1 MPDFRRF
8 LKESQVFAFDGGM
21 GTLLQARGL
30 QPGQSPE
37 AFGLANPDVVVDIHK
52 DYIDAG
58 ARVVTT
64 NTFGGTDFKLDSG
77 LEAFSFNRDMAAI
90 ARRAAGD
97 KAFVAGSV
105 GPTGKFC
112 KPLGDYSFRDL
123 VEAFKKQIKGLAEG
137 GADLIIVE
145 TQFDLA
151 ECRAAVIAAREVCN
165 LPVATSMTFEDGVS
179 LTGTRPLTY
188 CDTMQ
193 NLGVELIGTN
203 CSAGPEGMLEV
214 FKAMLPRLSTPF
226 FAEPN
231 AGLPELEG
239 DKTVF
244 RLGPEDFADQ
254 IKPFVELGA
263 KAIGGCC
270 GTTPEHIRCASKVFE
285 GHSWTLP
292 QPTEGECLVVT
303 SRSFSVPVSPFRRSK
318 IIGERI
324 NPTGKKQLTAEL
336 QAGQYSEAFRLA
348 KEQMECGA
356 HILDVNVG
364 APMVK
369 EEELLPDLVSS
380 LVSRVQAPLCLD
392 STNIEALRAA
402 LDAYPG
408 SALVNSIS
416 GEPGRM
422 QALGPLCKH
431 YGAPF
436 IMLPLLGRKLP
447 VTAADRLK
455 VIESLL
461 QEADDLG
468 IPRRLIMVDAL
479 VLTVSS
485 KPEAAKA
492 CLDVIRHCRDEW
504 NLPTVCGLSNISFGL
519 PARELLN
526 ASFMV
531 MGMAQ
536 GMSAFIANPGS
547 NRLMESMASS
557 EVLLNRDPQA
567 RDYVASYA
575 EWKPTGGPL
584 PGRDAH
590 LAGGRKAQV
599 ENLGQAVIAG
609 VGEEI
614 IALVDKEIEKGRDP
628 FEIVDADLIPA
639 ITEVGEKY
647 ERKEYFLPQLLQ
659 SAETMQTA
667 FDHLRPQLEAASGAK
682 ERPKVIMATV
692 EGDIH
697 DIGKNIVILM
707 LRNNGFEV
715 IDLGK
720 DVPAERIVEVAHK
733 EKAAVIGLSAL
744 MTTTMVRM
752 EETINLVKEKGLNC
766 GVMVG
771 GAVVTQ
777 DYADKIGADGY
788 SRDAVEAVKV
798 AKELIA
804 QRR

>member
-1 MPDFRRF
+1 M
-8 LKESQVFAFDGGM
+8 FAFDGGM

-30 QPGQSPE
+30 KPGQSPE
-37 AFGLANPDVVVDIHK
+37 AFGLANPDIVADIHRE
-52 DYIDAG
+52 YINAG

-64 NTFGGTDFKLDSG
+64 NTFGGTDFKLDAG
-77 LEAFSFNRDMAAI
+77 LEVVSFNREMTAV
-90 ARRAAGD
+90 ARQAAGD
-97 KAFVAGSV
+97 RAFVAGDI

-112 KPLGDYSFRDL
+112 RPLGDVDFRDL
-123 VEAFKKQIKGLAEG
+123 VEAFKRQIRGLSEG
-137 GADLIIVE
+137 GADLLIIE

-151 ECRAAVIAAREVCN
+151 ECRAAVIAAREVCD
-165 LPVATSMTFEDGVS
+165 LPVAVSMTFEDGVS
-179 LTGTRPLTY
+179 LTGTRPLTFI
-188 CDTMQ
+188 DTMQ

-214 FKAMLPRLSTPF
+214 VRAMLPRLSTPF
-226 FAEPN
+226 FAQPN
-231 AGLPELEG
+231 AGLPELEDG
-239 DKTVF
+239 RTVF
-244 RLGPEDFADQ
+244 RLDPETFAEQ
-254 IKPFVELGA
+254 IKPFVALGA

-285 GHSWTLP
+285 DVAWSLP
-292 QPTEGECLVVT
+292 EPPERDCLVLT
-303 SRSFSVPVSPFRRSK
+303 SRAQSVAVSPHRRSK
-318 IIGERI
+318 VIGERI

-336 QAGQYSEAFRLA
+336 QAGQFSEAFRFA
-348 KEQMECGA
+348 KEQLACGA

-364 APMVK
+364 APMVR
-369 EEELLPDLVSS
+369 EETLLPDLVSA

-392 STNIEALRAA
+392 STNADAIRAA
-402 LDAYPG
+402 LDVYPG
-408 SALVNSIS
+408 SPLVNSIS

-447 VTAADRLK
+447 VTASDRLA

-461 QEADDLG
+461 READDLG
-468 IPRRLIMVDAL
+468 VPRRLIMVDAL

-485 KPEAAKA
+485 KPESAKA
-492 CLDVIRHCRDEW
+492 CLEVIRHCRDEW
-504 NLPTVCGLSNISFGL
+504 NLATVCGLSNISFGL

-526 ASFMV
+526 ASFLV
-531 MGMAQ
+531 MGMTQ
-536 GMSAFIANPGS
+536 GLSAFIANPGS
-547 NRLMESMASS
+547 NRLMESLSSS
-557 EVLLNRDPQA
+557 EVLLARDPQA
-567 RDYVASYA
+567 RDFVAGYA

-584 PGRDAH
+584 PGRDSH
-590 LAGGRKAQV
+590 LAGAAAPV
-599 ENLGQAVIAG
+599 ETPGQAVIAG
-609 VGEEI
+609 AAEKVVE
-614 IALVDKEIEKGRDP
+614 LVEAELAKGRDP
-628 FEIVDADLIPA
+628 FEIVDSDLIPA

-659 SAETMQTA
+659 SAETMQLA
-667 FDHLRPQLEAASGAK
+667 FEHLRPHLEAVSGGK
-682 ERPKVIMATV
+682 ERVKVVMATV

-720 DVPAERIVEVAHK
+720 DVPAERIVETARR
-733 EKAAVIGLSAL
+733 ENAAVIGLSAL

-752 EETINLVKEKGLNC
+752 EETVNLVREQGLNC
-766 GVMVG
+766 KVMVG

-777 DYADKIGADGY
+777 DYADRIGADGY
-788 SRDAVEAVKV
+788 SRDAVDAVKV
-798 AKELIA
+798 AKALSGAVAESRGA
-804 QRR
+804 

>member
-8 LKESQVFAFDGGM
+8 LKERNVFAFDGGM

-37 AFGLANPDVVVDIHK
+37 AFGMAHPDIVADIHRE
-52 DYIDAG
+52 YINAG

-64 NTFGGTDFKLDSG
+64 NTFGGTDFKLESG
-77 LEAFSFNRDMAAI
+77 LDAFSFNREMAAV
-90 ARRAAGD
+90 ARKAAGD
-97 KAFVAGSV
+97 RAFVAGSV
-105 GPTGKFC
+105 GPTGQFC
-112 KPLGDYSFRDL
+112 KPLGDLTFREL
-123 VEAFKKQIKGLAEG
+123 VEAFAKQIRGLAEG
-137 GADLIIVE
+137 GADLVIVE

-151 ECRAAVIAAREVCN
+151 ECRAAVIAAREVGN

-188 CDTMQ
+188 VDTMQ
-193 NLGVELIGTN
+193 NLGVDLIGTN

-214 FKAMLPRLSTPF
+214 FKAMMPRLRTPF

-239 DKTVF
+239 DQTVF
-244 RLGPEDFADQ
+244 RLGPEDFARQ
-254 IKPFVELGA
+254 IRPFVEMGA
-263 KAIGGCC
+263 KSIGGCC
-270 GTTPEHIRCASKVFE
+270 GTTPEHIRCACKEFE
-285 GHSWTLP
+285 NATWTMP
-292 QPTEGECLVVT
+292 EATEAESLVVT
-303 SRSFSVPVSPFRRSK
+303 SRSQSVALHPSRRSK

-336 QAGQYSEAFRLA
+336 QAGQYTEAFRLA
-348 KEQMECGA
+348 KEQVESGA

-364 APMVK
+364 APMV
-369 EEELLPDLVSS
+369 EEQTLLPDLVSS
-380 LVSRVQAPLCLD
+380 LVSRVQMPLCLD
-392 STNIEALRAA
+392 STNIDAIRAG
-402 LDAYPG
+402 LEAYPG
-408 SALVNSIS
+408 SPLVNSIS

-422 QALGPLCKH
+422 QELGPLCKH

-436 IMLPLLGRKLP
+436 IMLPLQGRKLP
-447 VTAADRLK
+447 VTASERLA
-455 VIESLL
+455 VIEELL
-461 QEADDLG
+461 KEADSLG
-468 IPRRLIMVDAL
+468 IPRHLIIVDAL

-485 KPEAAKA
+485 KPESAKA

-504 NLPTVCGLSNISFGL
+504 NLATVCGLSNISFGL

-526 ASFMV
+526 ASFLV

-536 GMSAFIANPGS
+536 GLSAFIANPGS
-547 NRLMESMASS
+547 SRLIESVASS

-567 RDYVASYA
+567 RSYVANFA

-584 PGRDAH
+584 PGRDSH
-590 LAGGRKAQV
+590 LGGAKKV
-599 ENLGQAVIAG
+599 ESLGDAVIAG
-609 VGEEI
+609 VGDEI
-614 IALVDKEIEKGRDP
+614 LPLIDAELEKDRDP
-628 FEIVDADLIPA
+628 FDLVDADLIPA

-667 FDHLRPQLEAASGAK
+667 FEHLRPYLEASSGAK
-682 ERPKVIMATV
+682 EKTKVIMATV

-720 DVPAERIVEVAHK
+720 DVPAQRIVETAR
-733 EKAAVIGLSAL
+733 EEGAAVIGLSAL
-744 MTTTMVRM
+744 MTTTMIRM
-752 EETINLVKEKGLNC
+752 EETVSLVREMGLDC

-788 SRDAVEAVKV
+788 SRDAVDAVKV
-798 AKELIA
+798 AKTLA
-804 QRR
+804 ARRAAS